1 MAKYT
6 FPKIVDEKQIIG
18 SRFNKVVITGV
29 SDNPPEKKKL
39 FFNYICDCGKEG
51 RVRSDSLKHIKS
63 CGCESP
69 QRYQGYKD
77 ISKSYWNLV
86 QKNAQERKLEF
97 NITMNYV
104 WDIYEQQERKCAL
117 SGLPINFNYSFSN
130 KRKQQTA
137 SIDRID
143 SKKGYLEGNIQI
155 CHIDVNIMKRDF
167 SNEYFIKLCVLVAD
181 ADETK
186 NVG

>member
-69 QRYQGYKD
+69 QRFQGYKD
-77 ISKSYWNLV
+77 ISKSYWSLV
-86 QKNAQERKLEF
+86 KRNAKKRKLEF
-97 NITMNYV
+97 DITFEYV
-104 WDIYEQQERKCAL
+104 WSLYEKQYRKCAL
-117 SGLPINFNYSFSN
+117 SGLPIVFNYSFGS

-143 SKKGYLEGNIQI
+143 SSKGYVNDNIQI
-155 CHIDVNIMKRDF
+155 CHIDINMMKQDF
-167 SNEYFIKLCVLVAD
+167 NNDYFINLCKLVAD
-181 ADETK
+181 K
-186 NVG
+186 NEKEL